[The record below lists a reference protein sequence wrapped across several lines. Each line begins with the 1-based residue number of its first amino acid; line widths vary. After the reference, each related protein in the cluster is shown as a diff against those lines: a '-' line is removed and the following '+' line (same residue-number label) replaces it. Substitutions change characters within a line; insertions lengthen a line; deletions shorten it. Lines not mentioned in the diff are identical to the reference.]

1 MCIVSYTQPTDMK
14 TENEKFY
21 ANSLAVRAKELLDLA
36 VEAGEKTR
44 RADDAV
50 ATCEGDDA
58 QDANTLQSL
67 FDKRNALAELQ
78 DEAERLAFNAE
89 RAAYYASRG
98 DNEQVAWFTSFDPSD
113 C

>member
-1 MCIVSYTQPTDMK
+1 MTAMK
-14 TENEKFY
+14 TENEKF
-21 ANSLAVRAKELLDLA
+21 LASRLATRAKELNALA

-44 RADDAV
+44 RADDEYASYD
-50 ATCEGDDA
+50 GDADG
-58 QDANTLQSL
+58 LQAL
-67 FDKRNALAELQ
+67 FDKRNALAAVQ

-98 DNEQVAWFTSFDPSD
+98 DTEQVAWYTSFDPSD

>member
-1 MCIVSYTQPTDMK
+1 MK
-14 TENEKFY
+14 TANEKFLLARLGY
-21 ANSLAVRAKELLDLA
+21 RANELLKLAVK
-36 VEAGEKTR
+36 AGEETR

-67 FDKRNALAELQ
+67 FDKRNALAAVQ

-89 RAAYYASRG
+89 RAFYYASRG
-98 DNEQVAWFTSFDPSD
+98 ENEQVAWFTSFDPSD

>member
-1 MCIVSYTQPTDMK
+1 MK
-14 TENEKFY
+14 TENEKFT
-21 ANSLAVRAKELLDLA
+21 ATRLALRAKELLDLA

-50 ATCEGDDA
+50 ATCEGDADE
-58 QDANTLQSL
+58 LQAL
-67 FDKRNALAELQ
+67 FDKRNALAALQ

-89 RAAYYASRG
+89 RASYYASRG
-98 DNEQVAWFTSFDPSD
+98 DTEQVAWYTSFDPSD